1 MRAGGDVVRHGL
13 RLDEAGTVL
22 RTDLTR
28 DAQEVLRHPVDQ
40 DGAPILRREHDVI
53 LAIERYVSV

>member
-1 MRAGGDVVRHGL
+1 MVRHGL
-13 RLDEAGTVL
+13 RPDEAGTVL

-40 DGAPILRREHDVI
+40 DGAPILRREHDMIFAV
-53 LAIERYVSV
+53 ERYISV